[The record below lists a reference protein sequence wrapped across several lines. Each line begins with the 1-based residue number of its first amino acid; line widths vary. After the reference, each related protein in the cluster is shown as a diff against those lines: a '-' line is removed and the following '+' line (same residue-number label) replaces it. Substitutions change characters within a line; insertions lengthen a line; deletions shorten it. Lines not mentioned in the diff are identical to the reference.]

1 MIKKKREREGW
12 KFVTIEMAAKS
23 TPYFKNKEN

>member
-1 MIKKKREREGW
+1 MIKKKKSEDW